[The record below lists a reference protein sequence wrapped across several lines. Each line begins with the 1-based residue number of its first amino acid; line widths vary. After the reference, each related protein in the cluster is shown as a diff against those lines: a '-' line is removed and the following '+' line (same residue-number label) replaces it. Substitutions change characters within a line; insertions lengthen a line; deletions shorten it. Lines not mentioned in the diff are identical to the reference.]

1 MLGKTKDDIYLVEGL
16 IKGNISCFD
25 ELFEKYSKKLYVFSM
40 NYLKSEADSEEIVQ
54 AVFVKIWENRHQL
67 KTELSFKAFIFKVA
81 HNEILKFF
89 RSKAYHQSFVKD
101 QLLQS
106 EINSD
111 DEKRIEYKSILN
123 EVNKLI
129 NLLPEKRRVIFI
141 KSRID
146 GMTSTEIAE
155 QMNIAKSTVDNNLTE
170 ALKFLKSKASN
181 LSFNILLFLC
191 LFY

>member
-1 MLGKTKDDIYLVEGL
+1 MLSKPHEDTYLVDGL

-40 NYLKSEADSEEIVQ
+40 NYLKSDTDSEEIVQ
-54 AVFVKIWENRHQL
+54 AVFVKIWENRLQL
-67 KTELSFKAFIFKVA
+67 KTELSFKAFIFKIA

-89 RSKAYHQSFVKD
+89 RSKAYHQSFIKD
-101 QLLQS
+101 QVFQS
-106 EINSD
+106 DINTD

-129 NLLPEKRRVIFI
+129 NLLPEKRRLIFI

-146 GMTSTEIAE
+146 GMSSTEIAE

-181 LSFNILLFLC
+181 LSFSILLFIY

>member
-1 MLGKTKDDIYLVEGL
+1 MLGKTKGDTYLVEGL

-81 HNEILKFF
+81 HNEILKGF
-89 RSKAYHQSFVKD
+89 RKKAYHQSFVKD
-101 QLLQS
+101 QLVQS

-181 LSFNILLFLC
+181 LSFNILLFLY

>member
-1 MLGKTKDDIYLVEGL
+1 MLRDTSRDAQLVEGL
-16 IKGNISCFD
+16 KKGDISSFD
-25 ELFEKYSKKLYVFSM
+25 ELFNLYSKKIFVFVI

-54 AVFVKIWENRHQL
+54 TVFVKIWENRQQL
-67 KTELSFKAFIFKVA
+67 KAELSFKAFIFKIA

-89 RSKAYHQSFVKD
+89 RKKACHQSFIND
-101 QLLQS
+101 QLIDS
-106 EINSD
+106 EMSFD
-111 DEKRIEYKSILN
+111 DEKRIEYKSVLL

-129 NLLPEKRRVIFI
+129 NLLPEKRRIIFI

-155 QMNIAKSTVDNNLTE
+155 QMSIAKSTVDNNLTE

-181 LSFNILLFLC
+181 LSFGVLLFLY